1 MEVQAYWRDLAGRVV
16 FSRKKKSEAW
26 GKANVVME
34 VKAAYQFCAMEWSDG
49 ESLKVFYQDFAGSLF
64 ERHSD
69 DSGDTW
75 HDGSAA

>member
-1 MEVQAYWRDLAGRVV
+1 
-16 FSRKKKSEAW
+16 
-26 GKANVVME
+26 ME

-49 ESLKVFYQDFAGSLF
+49 ESLKVFYQDFAGTLL
-64 ERHSD
+64 ERRSD